1 MKVRCDEMDGSGRG
15 GRRGSLGFSAR
26 FLGF

>member
-15 GRRGSLGFSAR
+15 GRHESLGFSAR